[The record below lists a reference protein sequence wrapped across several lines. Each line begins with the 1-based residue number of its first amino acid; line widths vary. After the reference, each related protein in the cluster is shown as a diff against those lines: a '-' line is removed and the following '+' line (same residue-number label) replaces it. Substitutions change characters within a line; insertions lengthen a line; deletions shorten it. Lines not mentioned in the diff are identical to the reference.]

1 MYKAGAA
8 SLYLYCNVYTMMIN
22 VIAPFCFYDMLCY
35 NENDID
41 VTSQRY
47 VTYNMTRL
55 FVLRLLILC
64 LLCAR

>member
-1 MYKAGAA
+1 MYKAGVA
-8 SLYLYCNVYTMMIN
+8 SLYLYCDVYTMMIN
-22 VIAPFCFYDMLCY
+22 VIAPVYFNDMLCY

-55 FVLRLLILC
+55 FVLRL
-64 LLCAR
+64 